1 MIENF
6 VSLRLNRR
14 DTTLSRSDGD
24 VARRAERGEA
34 PMTVDGAVERLYSP
48 AEEMMSDQP
57 TRDEAW
63 AVLTEFTDNPS
74 LIKHALGV
82 EAAMRA
88 YARFFG
94 EDEEVWG
101 VIGLIHDFDYQQN
114 PTEATHLH
122 VGTKILRERGWPED
136 WVRTIASHADYMGVP
151 RDSRAAKT
159 LFAVDELSGF
169 LTACALVRPDKAIA
183 EVKVK
188 SVKKKLKDKAF
199 ARGVNRDDVR
209 NGAEELGVDLGEHIE
224 FVRDAMATI
233 SDQLG
238 LPPSS
243 S

>member
-1 MIENF
+1 MA
-6 VSLRLNRR
+6 
-14 DTTLSRSDGD
+14 DK
-24 VARRAERGEA
+24 
-34 PMTVDGAVERLYSP
+34 
-48 AEEMMSDQP
+48 P
-57 TRDEAW
+57 TRHEAW
-63 AVLTEFTDNPS
+63 NLLTEYTDNPS

-88 YARFFG
+88 YARAFD
-94 EDEEVWG
+94 EDEEMWG

-114 PTEATHLH
+114 PTEDTHLH
-122 VGTKILRERGWPED
+122 VGTEILREHGWPEE
-136 WVRTIASHADYMGVP
+136 WVRIVASHADYMGIP

-169 LTACALVRPDKAIA
+169 LTACALVRPDKSIA
-183 EVKVK
+183 EVRVK

-233 SDQLG
+233 ADTLE
-238 LPPSS
+238 LPAPE
-243 S
+243 

>member
-1 MIENF
+1 M
-6 VSLRLNRR
+6 
-14 DTTLSRSDGD
+14 
-24 VARRAERGEA
+24 GEF
-34 PMTVDGAVERLYSP
+34 
-48 AEEMMSDQP
+48 P
-57 TRDEAW
+57 TREDAW
-63 AVLTEFTDNPS
+63 ALLTEFTDNPS

-88 YARFFG
+88 YARTFG
-94 EDEEVWG
+94 EDEDMWG

-114 PTEATHLH
+114 PTEESHVH
-122 VGTKILRERGWPED
+122 VGMKILREKGWPEA
-136 WVRTIASHADYMGVP
+136 WVRIVASHADYMGVP

-209 NGAEELGVDLGEHIE
+209 NGAEELGVDLGEHIA

-233 SDQLG
+233 SDQLE
-238 LPPSS
+238 LPPPG
-243 S
+243 